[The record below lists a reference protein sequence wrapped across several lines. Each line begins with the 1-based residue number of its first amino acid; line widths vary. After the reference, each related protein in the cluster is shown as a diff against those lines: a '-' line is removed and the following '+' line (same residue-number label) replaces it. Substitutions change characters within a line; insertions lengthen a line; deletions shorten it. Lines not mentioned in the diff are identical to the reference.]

1 MKVSKYIKLG
11 ILMVF
16 SITAFIWGLSYL
28 KGHDLFKNISYY
40 HVKYDRIDGL
50 QESSEVTLNGYKVGQ
65 VRKISFADQFSGK
78 LIVTIMVDGDFRI
91 PVNSVAQIVSSDIMG
106 TKSIKLNFD
115 INGTELYSSNDTIP
129 GAIENDLKE
138 QVSMQVLPLKNKA
151 EQLLATLDSAITV
164 LTVIFNEDAR
174 DNLSKSFE
182 NINNAISNIEKT
194 TADLQSIMSSEKENI
209 GNIISN
215 LSDISDSFKG
225 STDEIDNLI
234 SNLSN
239 LSDSLS
245 QIPFSPI
252 INSIA
257 NATGQIETILTKLN
271 SGDGSAGKLIN
282 DEELY
287 VNLTNLTEN
296 LDRLLKDVR
305 MNPKRYVH
313 ISAFDLGKEV
323 YIASSG
329 DGSDKKIAFRINLI
343 STQNRIPLNSPLFEG
358 LEGVEEFDATG
369 VFSYLYGLTNTYDE
383 IVELHEKA
391 LEKFPEAS
399 IISFKNGKVIKLE
412 RALKLL
418 NK

>member
-1 MKVSKYIKLG
+1 M
-11 ILMVF
+11 
-16 SITAFIWGLSYL
+16 
-28 KGHDLFKNISYY
+28 
-40 HVKYDRIDGL
+40 
-50 QESSEVTLNGYKVGQ
+50 
-65 VRKISFADQFSGK
+65 
-78 LIVTIMVDGDFRI
+78 
-91 PVNSVAQIVSSDIMG
+91 
-106 TKSIKLNFD
+106 
-115 INGTELYSSNDTIP
+115 
-129 GAIENDLKE
+129 
-138 QVSMQVLPLKNKA
+138 
-151 EQLLATLDSAITV
+151 
-164 LTVIFNEDAR
+164 
-174 DNLSKSFE
+174 SKSFE

-225 STDEIDNLI
+225 STNEIDNLI

-271 SGDGSAGKLIN
+271 SGDGSASKLIN

-287 VNLTNLTEN
+287 TNLTSLTEN

-329 DGSDKKIAFRINLI
+329 DGSNKKIAFRINLI

-391 LEKFPEAS
+391 QEKFPEAT